1 MVFLAVAINRYALA
15 AIPFVMIA
23 TYRVVQIAAGVL
35 HLDRFGTKPM
45 MATNYFA
52 GGVIILAVLIYAL
65 WAGQSGRLPAA
76 VSGGWAKPM
85 VWAVPRPVRLV
96 LAALGILYIILG
108 ATFFVAPA
116 GIADFW
122 IDARGMTPLTAQ
134 LFSGSLIGLG
144 LGIALLSQA
153 GDWRSAVIP
162 A

>member
-15 AIPFVMIA
+15 AIPFVMMA

-35 HLDRFGTKPM
+35 HLDRFGSKPV
-45 MATNYFA
+45 MAANYFA
-52 GGVIILAVLIYAL
+52 GGVIMLAVLIYAV

-76 VSGGWAKPM
+76 ASAGWAKPM
-85 VWAVPRPVRLV
+85 AWNVPQPVRLV
-96 LAALGILYIILG
+96 LVALGILYVVLG

-122 IDARGMTPLTAQ
+122 IDARGMTPLTAR

-144 LGIALLSQA
+144 L
-153 GDWRSAVIP
+153 
-162 A
+162 